1 MDLKLP
7 TTIKELKAFAHA
19 VNKAKYSDIPEY
31 AVPTPV
37 MSDSNTNALTKA
49 VIYDMA
55 NVRKG
60 VAYRINNAGIYD
72 QKKGV
77 YRKGVTRKGIPD
89 IIGIIKGRF
98 FGIEIKFGSDRQ
110 SAEQRI
116 IELEIK
122 KAGGVYM
129 IVKTYRG
136 YVEAMNEISR
146 DSRL

>member
-1 MDLKLP
+1 M
-7 TTIKELKAFAHA
+7 T
-19 VNKAKYSDIPEY
+19 
-31 AVPTPV
+31 
-37 MSDSNTNALTKA
+37 
-49 VIYDMA
+49 

-60 VAYRINNAGIYD
+60 VAYRINNAGVYD

-98 FGIEIKFGSDRQ
+98 YGIEIKFGADRQ

-122 KAGGVYM
+122 AVGGVYL
-129 IVKTYRG
+129 IVRTYRQ
-136 YVEAMNEISR
+136 YVESMNELSR
-146 DSRL
+146 DSR

>member
-1 MDLKLP
+1 MKLP
-7 TTIKELKAFAHA
+7 TTIKELKAFAHE
-19 VNKAKYSDIPEY
+19 VNLAKYPDIPEY

-37 MSDSNTNALTKA
+37 MSDSSTNALTKA
-49 VIYDMA
+49 VIYDMT

-60 VAYRINNAGIYD
+60 VAYRINNAGVYD

-98 FGIEIKFGSDRQ
+98 YGIEIKFGADRQ

-116 IELEIK
+116 VELEIK
-122 KAGGVYM
+122 AVGGVYL
-129 IVKTYRG
+129 IVRTYRQ
-136 YVEAMNEISR
+136 YVESMNELSR
-146 DSRL
+146 DSR

>member
-1 MDLKLP
+1 MKLP
-7 TTIKELKAFAHA
+7 STIKELKAFAYA
-19 VNKAKYSDIPEY
+19 ANIAKHPDVPAY

-37 MSDSNTNALTKA
+37 MSDSSTNALTKA
-49 VIYDMA
+49 VIYDMT

-60 VAYRINNAGIYD
+60 VAYRINNAGVYD

-98 FGIEIKFGSDRQ
+98 FGIEIKFGADRQ

-122 KAGGVYM
+122 AVGGVYL
-129 IVKTYRG
+129 IVRTYRQ
-136 YVEAMNEISR
+136 YVESMNELSR
-146 DSRL
+146 DSR